1 MIGQLKGIVSE
12 KNPPFILIDVQ
23 GVGYDLQVSMNT
35 FYHVPEVGQSIALY
49 THLIVREDALLLYGF
64 HQKAERTL
72 FRELIKVSGVGAKT
86 ALAILSSM
94 DPQSFIVAIQQQ
106 EVSYLLSIPGIG
118 RKTAERLIV
127 EMKDRLS
134 DWTTSSGAVSV
145 DAITGDATMGSRDP
159 AKDAI
164 SALISLGYKPQD
176 ASRAIHKLMHQNLST
191 ENLIKEALKQMR

>member
-12 KNPPFILIDVQ
+12 KNPPFVLIDVQ
-23 GVGYDLQVSMNT
+23 GIGYDLQVSMNT
-35 FYHVPEVGQSIALY
+35 FYHVPEVGQPITLY

-64 HQKAERTL
+64 YQKAERTL
-72 FRELIKVSGVGAKT
+72 FRELIKVSGVGPKT

-94 DPQSFIVAIQQQ
+94 DPHSFIVAIQQQ
-106 EVSYLLSIPGIG
+106 EVSYLLHIPGIG

-134 DWTTSSGAVSV
+134 DWAASGGVVSA
-145 DAITGDATMGSRDP
+145 DAITGDVMSNSHDP

-164 SALISLGYKPQD
+164 SALVALGYKPQD
-176 ASRAIHKLMHQNLST
+176 ASRAIHKLTYQNLST
-191 ENLIKEALKQMR
+191 EELIKEALKQMR